1 MRMRAAVVT
10 AMVVFAA
17 GCAQPDPVVQG
28 ILASETV
35 AGDLRVRAPWGL
47 PPFTN
52 APLPGYLR
60 IVNTGGT
67 ADTLLGAS
75 SEVAS
80 HAMLHGTEGGGG
92 AMTMLSD
99 VVIPAGDSVVMAPG
113 GLHLM
118 FEGLQRRIVAG
129 DTVMVLLRFA
139 RAGEVTV
146 PLPVVGY
153 EMLEA
158 LRSTLPE

>member
-1 MRMRAAVVT
+1 VACLAALT
-10 AMVVFAA
+10 WLAA
-17 GCAQPDPVVQG
+17 CRPADPVVQG
-28 ILASETV
+28 IQSSETV
-35 AGDLRVRAPWGL
+35 AGDLRVRAAWGL

-60 IVNTGGT
+60 IVNTGT
-67 ADTLLGAS
+67 APDTLLGAS

-92 AMTMLSD
+92 AMTMVTE

-129 DTVMVLLRFA
+129 DTVAVVLKFA
-139 RAGEVTV
+139 RAGEVPV
-146 PLPVVGY
+146 LLPVVGY
-153 EMLEA
+153 ELLEA
-158 LRSTLPE
+158 LAP

>member
-1 MRMRAAVVT
+1 MTTCRAVT
-10 AMVVFAA
+10 TLLLLVLACS
-17 GCAQPDPVVQG
+17 GPDPVVQG
-28 ILASETV
+28 IESSEV
-35 AGDLRVRAPWGL
+35 AVGELRVRAAWGL

-60 IVNTGGT
+60 IVNTGST

-75 SEVAS
+75 SAVAT

-92 AMTMLSD
+92 AMTMLSE
-99 VVIPAGDSVVMAPG
+99 VVIPASDSVVMAPG

-118 FEGLQRRIVAG
+118 FEGVQRRIVAG
-129 DTVMVLLRFA
+129 DTVAVVLRFA

-153 EMLEA
+153 ELLEA
-158 LRSTLPE
+158 LKP

>member
-1 MRMRAAVVT
+1 MTPRRAVPVLLLLLVACR
-10 AMVVFAA
+10 A
-17 GCAQPDPVVQG
+17 PDPIVQG
-28 ILASETV
+28 IQASEIA
-35 AGDLRVRAPWGL
+35 AGELRVRAAWGL

-60 IVNTGGT
+60 IVNTGST

-75 SEVAS
+75 SAVAT

-92 AMTMLSD
+92 AMTMLSE

-118 FEGLQRRIVAG
+118 FEGVQRRIVAG
-129 DTVMVLLRFA
+129 DTVAVVLRFA

-146 PLPVVGY
+146 PLPVVSY
-153 EMLEA
+153 ELLEA
-158 LRSTLPE
+158 LKP

>member
-1 MRMRAAVVT
+1 MGSVT
-10 AMVVFAA
+10 A
-17 GCAQPDPVVQG
+17 CTPTDPVVQG

-35 AGDLRVRAPWGL
+35 AGDLRVRAVWGL

-60 IVNTGGT
+60 IVNTGT
-67 ADTLLGAS
+67 TPDTLLGAS

-80 HAMLHGTEGGGG
+80 QAMLHGTEGGGG
-92 AMTMLSD
+92 AMTMVSE

-129 DTVMVLLRFA
+129 DTVAVVLRFA
-139 RAGEVTV
+139 RAGEVPV
-146 PLPVVGY
+146 LLPVVGY
-153 EMLEA
+153 ELLEA
-158 LRSTLPE
+158 LKP

>member
-1 MRMRAAVVT
+1 MMLSGPRTVALFLVACLACST
-10 AMVVFAA
+10 
-17 GCAQPDPVVQG
+17 PDPIVQG
-28 ILASETV
+28 IQSSEV
-35 AGDLRVRAPWGL
+35 SAGALRVRAAWGL

-60 IVNTGGT
+60 IVNTGT
-67 ADTLLGAS
+67 TPDTLLGARS
-75 SEVAS
+75 DVAN

-92 AMTMLSD
+92 AMTMLSE

-118 FEGLQRRIVAG
+118 FEGVQRRIVAG
-129 DTVMVLLRFA
+129 DTVAVVLRFA

-153 EMLEA
+153 ELLEA
-158 LRSTLPE
+158 LGP

>member
-1 MRMRAAVVT
+1 MTPRRAIPVLFLMLGACS
-10 AMVVFAA
+10 A
-17 GCAQPDPVVQG
+17 PDPVVQG
-28 ILASETV
+28 IQSSEV
-35 AGDLRVRAPWGL
+35 AVGELRVRAAWGL

-75 SEVAS
+75 STVAT
-80 HAMLHGTEGGGG
+80 HAMVHGTEGGGG
-92 AMTMLSD
+92 AMTMLSE

-118 FEGLQRRIVAG
+118 FEGVQRRIVAG
-129 DTVMVLLRFA
+129 DTVAIVLRFA
-139 RAGEVTV
+139 RAGEVSV

-153 EMLEA
+153 DKLEA
-158 LRSTLPE
+158 LQ